1 MEQREDN
8 IFLWC
13 DFFKEEIII
22 KIRMLDFLVFQTL
35 STVPRKQRCSFI
47 ECHLTVFLEGIAL
60 CSPPPGC
67 SSFSGITR
75 MSVNIWVT
83 WFLLGKPCLTLR
95 ENQSA
100 NQISFSLP
108 LCLSLSFYILLHL
121 TPIPTGAHQPSPN
134 TPFYFLSPPSF
145 IWVTVTVF
153 QLVSWYLH
161 FHFSNSVFIQQPE
174 CSFCSATLITFFH
187 A

>member
-1 MEQREDN
+1 MLILHPPIHASLNQYLFMCQIMEQREDN

-95 ENQSA
+95 EKSISQS
-100 NQISFSLP
+100 NL
-108 LCLSLSFYILLHL
+108 
-121 TPIPTGAHQPSPN
+121 
-134 TPFYFLSPPSF
+134 FLSPSLSVALFLHPPPSYTHPNGCPSAITKHTILF
-145 IWVTVTVF
+145 LITTIF
-153 QLVSWYLH
+153 YLGYCNSLPIGLLVST
-161 FHFSNSVFIQQPE
+161 FS
-174 CSFCSATLITFFH
+174 LL
-187 A
+187 